1 MMDSLLDMGIL
12 LKVDSLKPQQMLDAY
27 LVSPE

>member
-1 MMDSLLDMGIL
+1 MDTLLDLGIL
-12 LKVDSLKPQQMLDAY
+12 LKVDSLKTQQMLDAY